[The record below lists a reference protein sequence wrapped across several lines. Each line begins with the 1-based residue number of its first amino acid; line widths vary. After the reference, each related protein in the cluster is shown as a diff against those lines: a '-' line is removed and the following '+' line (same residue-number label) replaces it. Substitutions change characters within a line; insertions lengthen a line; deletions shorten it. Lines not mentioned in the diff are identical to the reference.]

1 MALGRGL
8 SELLGEVESAYE
20 RNSSLNKNSVKEISL
35 SQITPNPYQPR
46 KIFDDVKLKEL
57 SESIKTHGLMQPVI
71 VIKDSNSSN
80 YILVAGERRF
90 RATKMLN
97 LDTIQAIVAD
107 IDSSKLREYALL
119 ENIQRDDLNILE
131 VAYSYAGL
139 INEYN
144 MTHEELSNIVHKSRS
159 SITNILRLL
168 TLSKYA
174 QQMVSQNKV
183 SLGHAKLIMGLDED
197 EQKTIID
204 SIIGQKL
211 SVRETENLIRSLKNK
226 EKNEVIEPKK
236 AQKFDFKPIES
247 LVETFKSNNLN
258 IKISNNSIKIN
269 IKTQNDIETILKYFS
284 KK

>member
-20 RNSSLNKNSVKEISL
+20 SNSDLNKDLIKEISL

-46 KIFDDVKLKEL
+46 KIFDEEKLKEL
-57 SESIKTHGLMQPVI
+57 ANSIDTHGLMQPVV
-71 VIKDSNSSN
+71 VIKENETNN

-90 RATKMLN
+90 RAVKSLK
-97 LDTIQAIVAD
+97 LDTIQAIVAN
-107 IDSSKLREYALL
+107 IEVSKLREYALL

-174 QQMVSQNKV
+174 QQCVSQDKI
-183 SLGHAKLIMGLDED
+183 SLGHAKVIMGLEED
-197 EQKTIID
+197 DQKTIID
-204 SIIGQKL
+204 SIMGQKL
-211 SVRETENLIRSLKNK
+211 SVRETENLVRNLKNK
-226 EKNEVIEPKK
+226 EKKEQKTPKSS
-236 AQKFDFKPIES
+236 QKIDFKPIES
-247 LVETFKSNNLN
+247 LVESFKSDNLN
-258 IKISNNSIKIN
+258 IKISKNSIKID
-269 IKTQNDIETILKYFS
+269 IQSQNDIETILKYFI